1 MPTDLNETLTTMILY
16 EILKD
21 LREEDDEEE
30 QEEGEESESL
40 FDFAPDGELRVK
52 PSYTPY

>member
-30 QEEGEESESL
+30 QEEGEEPESL